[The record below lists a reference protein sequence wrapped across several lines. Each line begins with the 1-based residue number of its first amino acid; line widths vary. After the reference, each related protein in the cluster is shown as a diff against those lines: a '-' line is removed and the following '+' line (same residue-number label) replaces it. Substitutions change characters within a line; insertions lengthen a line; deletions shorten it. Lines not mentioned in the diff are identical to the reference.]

1 MATKKVAPART
12 WQIAIIVSNALALSL
27 IGACSGPEHVHHASH
42 EHRVVAEGSS
52 VTVTNVSDDAHALPI
67 AEEYCRSLGK
77 TAVFTKM
84 SQHVYR
90 RSRSTSA
97 EFSCVGKT
105 PT

>member
-1 MATKKVAPART
+1 MAMGLVAPART
-12 WQIAIIVSNALALSL
+12 WQFSIIASTVLALLL

-52 VTVTNVSDDAHALPI
+52 VTVTSVSDQAHALPI
-67 AEEYCRSLGK
+67 AEEYCRGLGK
-77 TAVFTKM
+77 MAVFTKM

-97 EFSCVGKT
+97 EFSCVDKNST
-105 PT
+105 